1 MTKSKPNIHI
11 LELYNRYYMY
21 DAGTNAIFSITKE
34 MCRFLMAILNS
45 NGEIEVGDELKEEIE
60 YLKESGCLK
69 PVDEKIVVEHG
80 EISLLE
86 SLYENNLNTIIL
98 QVTQNCNLRCQY
110 CVYSGSYINRV
121 HNNKRMSVEV
131 AKQAIDFLVKHSENS
146 KEISIGFYG
155 GEPLLE
161 VPLIRE
167 VVDYAEGVFSGKKLL
182 LI

>member
-1 MTKSKPNIHI
+1 
-11 LELYNRYYMY
+11 MY

-121 HNNKRMSVEV
+121 HNL
-131 AKQAIDFLVKHSENS
+131 D
-146 KEISIGFYG
+146 
-155 GEPLLE
+155 
-161 VPLIRE
+161 
-167 VVDYAEGVFSGKKLL
+167 
-182 LI
+182 

>member
-1 MTKSKPNIHI
+1 M
-11 LELYNRYYMY
+11 
-21 DAGTNAIFSITKE
+21 
-34 MCRFLMAILNS
+34 
-45 NGEIEVGDELKEEIE
+45 NGQKGKEIEVKGELKDELE
-60 YLKESGCLK
+60 YLIDSGCLQSANEN
-69 PVDEKIVVEHG
+69 VVVEHF
-80 EISLLE
+80 ETSLLE
-86 SLYENNLNTIIL
+86 SLYENSLNTIIL

-131 AKQAIDFLVKHSENS
+131 AKQAIDFLAKHSMNS

-161 VPLIRE
+161 FSLIQE
-167 VVDYAEGVFSGKKLL
+167 IVDYAERIFIGKKFF

>member
-1 MTKSKPNIHI
+1 M
-11 LELYNRYYMY
+11 
-21 DAGTNAIFSITKE
+21 
-34 MCRFLMAILNS
+34 
-45 NGEIEVGDELKEEIE
+45 
-60 YLKESGCLK
+60 
-69 PVDEKIVVEHG
+69 
-80 EISLLE
+80 
-86 SLYENNLNTIIL
+86 

-167 VVDYAEGVFSGKKLL
+167 VVDYAEGVFSGKNFF